1 MITTFSVIIPIKPNI
16 EVKALESLKNNI
28 DYDPNCWEVIVVEG
42 TQPSVQRNRAVNNAK
57 GEIIFFLDDDS
68 EVIPQLFNSV
78 LEFYKD
84 DKIAVVGGPALT
96 KPTKKGLGKAIALVL
111 KSYFGTFNTHSRWF
125 MAGNKPKEA
134 TEKDLIMCNMSIRK
148 EIFLKEGGL
157 NEILYPNEENEFLDR
172 LKKRGYRLIYNPQ
185 TIIYREHH
193 KRIQDFIKA
202 IFRYGSGRAKQNFI
216 NPTIKDIAHTIPLIF
231 SIYLLTLIFI
241 HSFLW
246 YLPASAY
253 VVLNL
258 LTSGLIAYQGKNIK
272 YIFSIPFLFLLLH
285 LSYGF
290 GLGFGLITG
299 MYKKNLTPQVNIK
312 IVKHFGAY
320 PN

>member
-1 MITTFSVIIPIKPNI
+1 MAITFSVIIPIKPNI
-16 EVKALESLKNNI
+16 KVKALESLKNI
-28 DYDPNCWEVIVVEG
+28 DYAHDCWEVIVVEG
-42 TQPSVQRNRAVNNAK
+42 TQPSVQRNKAVNNAK

-78 LEFYKD
+78 LEFYRD
-84 DKIAVVGGPALT
+84 DKVAVVGGPALIKST
-96 KPTKKGLGKAIALVL
+96 EKGLGKAIALVL

-134 TEKDLIMCNMSIRK
+134 TEKNLIMCNMSIRK

-157 NEILYPNEENEFLDR
+157 NETLYPNEENEFLHR
-172 LKKRGYRLIYNPQ
+172 LKKRGYKLVYNPQ

-193 KRIQDFIKA
+193 KRIQDFIKT

-231 SIYLLTLIFI
+231 SIYLLTLILI

-246 YLPASAY
+246 YLPAIVY

-258 LTSGLIAYQGKNIK
+258 LTSGLIVYKEKDIK
-272 YIFSIPFLFLLLH
+272 YIFLIPFLFLLLH
-285 LSYGF
+285 LSYGL

-299 MYKKNLTPQVNIK
+299 MYKKSLTPQVNIK